1 MNISLLSPF
10 SPFDPPLRQLPPI
23 YFHLLRIRIHKPP
36 SPQRQSLQLQRRGTD
51 IAPESYHADDD
62 AKDIGDVIP
71 IPGDIARARAGEAA
85 GFLRL
90 EDAGKG
96 RGNEV
101 AFEGREVFGG
111 FEGRVAGGE
120 GEVVD
125 EFEDEEAGEGAA
137 EVGDAVGRGRR
148 VSWWDFIKGA
158 WRCI

>member
-10 SPFDPPLRQLPPI
+10 PRSPPTPPRPLI
-23 YFHLLRIRIHKPP
+23 SFHLLRIQIHQPP

-51 IAPESYHADDD
+51 IAPESHHADDD
-62 AKDIGDVIP
+62 AYNIGDVIP

-85 GFLRL
+85 GFLRF
-90 EDAGKG
+90 EDAGEW
-96 RGNEV
+96 RGDEV

-120 GEVVD
+120 GEMVD
-125 EFEDEEAGEGAA
+125 EFENEEAGEGAA
-137 EVGDAVGRGRR
+137 QIGDAIGRGRR
-148 VSWWDFIKGA
+148 VSWWDCLEEA

>member
-1 MNISLLSPF
+1 MNSLPPHPF
-10 SPFDPPLRQLPPI
+10 SPPPPSSTPPYIYSHLP
-23 YFHLLRIRIHKPP
+23 RIRIHKPP

-51 IAPESYHADDD
+51 IAPKSHHADDD

-85 GFLRL
+85 GLLRF

-96 RGNEV
+96 RGDEV
-101 AFEGREVFGG
+101 AFEGREVFGR

-148 VSWWDFIKGA
+148 VSWWDFRKGP